1 MSDAL
6 EKIVNEKIWKFEH
19 LYIFIIDG
27 SVVSLLIVGPK
38 YDLNKIE
45 IASCHGY
52 SEIFSFSSFER
63 IITWYSKR
71 PVYSTHSKII
81 SPLIVYHHSSKTHT
95 RT

>member
-1 MSDAL
+1 VDWICPIWNQCQGFTTRWKYLTWLDMSDAL

-45 IASCHGY
+45 IASCRGY
-52 SEIFSFSSFER
+52 SEIFSFTFFE
-63 IITWYSKR
+63 
-71 PVYSTHSKII
+71 
-81 SPLIVYHHSSKTHT
+81 
-95 RT
+95 